1 MKPFFKQECECQ
13 GILLRTNSSLL
24 RNLCTL
30 YIDTRP
36 IHRWTKRKSF
46 SVRNMFTIKNN
57 YKKTAQKVFTKREC
71 ECQGVFIV
79 KRFRTV
85 KNLPVFSFYWTNG
98 LGFWCCFLLWQKS
111 SPPPPPP
118 SVYVI
123 FILCCIFICFLLLF
137 CSVLTS
143 LLILLTSF
151 YLSIY

>member
-46 SVRNMFTIKNN
+46 SVRNMFTVKNN
-57 YKKTAQKVFTKREC
+57 YKKTAKKSLQNVNVNAKVF
-71 ECQGVFIV
+71 FIV

-85 KNLPVFSFYWTNG
+85 KNLPVFLFYWTNG
-98 LGFWCCFLLWQKS
+98 LGFWCCFLLWQQSS
-111 SPPPPPP
+111 SPHPP

-143 LLILLTSF
+143 LIILLTSF

>member
-1 MKPFFKQECECQ
+1 MNPFFKQECECQ

-57 YKKTAQKVFTKREC
+57 YKKTAKKSLQNVNVNAKVF
-71 ECQGVFIV
+71 FIV

-85 KNLPVFSFYWTNG
+85 KNLPVFLFYWTNG

-111 SPPPPPP
+111 SPPPHPP